1 MRGLLLLTMSLAI
14 SLHAL
19 TVRAQEGVVL
29 FESAELRRELC
40 AALRIQLTDVASV
53 SCRPEAG
60 TAPLSERIAG
70 AARTVEQE
78 KLKLAV
84 LLERDADPAL
94 VRMVL
99 VGARADQAV
108 LAIERI
114 EDRPDPDVDRSLAL
128 KVRDVL
134 DVLAVTRE
142 VVQARAPLPAVL
154 SEPPSPET
162 EHVRALFEAGGG
174 LSVAEQSRT
183 VGLLGAGVRSR
194 SAQRFA
200 ELAAYAHLTSQ
211 IDEKVRDGRIEEREW
226 GLALSGRAGRVLRR
240 YSVGAALD
248 LGLIRVTA
256 RGETLDRRR
265 SGESQLTR
273 FRAALGLDLRVRLL
287 SGLALRFAPT
297 VELYPVAQSFAIEE
311 RKNLELGRF
320 RALLPLTL
328 VVDLPLA
335 GSGDAN

>member
-1 MRGLLLLTMSLAI
+1 MSLAVT
-14 SLHAL
+14 LHAL
-19 TVRAQEGVVL
+19 TVRAQESVVL
-29 FESAELRRELC
+29 FETAELRPELC
-40 AALRIQLTDVASV
+40 ATLRIQLTDVASV
-53 SCRPEAG
+53 SCRPESG
-60 TAPLSERIAG
+60 GAPLSERIAG
-70 AARTVEQE
+70 AARVVEQE
-78 KLKLAV
+78 RLKLAV

-142 VVQARAPLPAVL
+142 VVQARDLLPALL
-154 SEPPSPET
+154 SEPPRPPT
-162 EHVRALFEAGGG
+162 AHVRVLFEAGGG
-174 LSVAEQSRT
+174 LSLARQTRA
-183 VGLLGAGVRSR
+183 VGLVGAGARFMDIT
-194 SAQRFA
+194 RFA
-200 ELAAYAHLTSQ
+200 ELAASAHLTSELDQ
-211 IDEKVRDGRIEEREW
+211 AVPDGRIEEREW
-226 GLALSGRAGRVLRR
+226 GVALSGRAGRVLRR
-240 YSVGAALD
+240 YSLGAALD
-248 LGLIRVTA
+248 LGLVRVAA
-256 RGETLDRRR
+256 RGETREGR

-287 SGLALRFAPT
+287 AGLALRFAPS
-297 VELYPVAQSFAIEE
+297 VELYPVAQGFAIEE

-328 VVDLPLA
+328 VVDLPVA
-335 GSGDAN
+335 RSGDAN